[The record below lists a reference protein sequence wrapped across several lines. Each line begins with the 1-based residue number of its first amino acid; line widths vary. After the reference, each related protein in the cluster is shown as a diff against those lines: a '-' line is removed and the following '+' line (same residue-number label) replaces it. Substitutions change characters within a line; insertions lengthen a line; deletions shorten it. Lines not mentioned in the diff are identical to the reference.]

1 MGFPS
6 PIERWLKGDLK
17 ILTDNYLSKN
27 VIEKQGIFN
36 YNFIQDLLNR
46 FYNKGHYFHH
56 KRIWSLLVFQ
66 IWYNKYYENI
76 SIS

>member
-1 MGFPS
+1 MGIS
-6 PIERWLKGDLK
+6 ISNESWLKGDLK
-17 ILTDNYLSKN
+17 ILANNYLSKN

-36 YNFIQDLLNR
+36 YNFVQDLLNR
-46 FYNKGHYFHH
+46 FYNRGHYFHY